1 MGNILIFGDSY
12 STFEGYI
19 PNGYKTYYPHL
30 DVQRVEQTWWSK
42 YIQTINGKLIQNN
55 SWSGSTIGYIGYEG
69 DCSQTNSFIYRYR
82 QLKAKNFFK
91 ENQIDTVLVFGGT
104 NDSWAN
110 AALGEMLFSH
120 WEEKDLFQV
129 FPAVCYFT
137 YCLKNDLPNAEI
149 IFIINTDINPEI
161 QTAIAEAAKYYG
173 VKCIQL
179 QDIDKVDGHPTAK
192 GMEQIC
198 LQVLKEIH

>member
-104 NDSWAN
+104 NDS
-110 AALGEMLFSH
+110 LPCRVLVSISTGM
-120 WEEKDLFQV
+120 
-129 FPAVCYFT
+129 FT
-137 YCLKNDLPNAEI
+137 YCTPPATGI
-149 IFIINTDINPEI
+149 
-161 QTAIAEAAKYYG
+161 G
-173 VKCIQL
+173 
-179 QDIDKVDGHPTAK
+179 
-192 GMEQIC
+192 
-198 LQVLKEIH
+198 